1 MAIQLST
8 EPPRTPDA
16 VKALWD
22 TIPFA
27 EGRDPEAVMRCLLG
41 SNLVVT
47 AWDGERLVGTTRVT
61 TDGVYY
67 ATLWDV
73 IVHPDH
79 QRRGIGTAL
88 VERAVAP
95 FVGRGFSYIALFSV
109 AGGEGFYERLGFVRH
124 PNGMRLTESP

>member
-8 EPPRTPDA
+8 ETPRTPEA

-22 TIPFA
+22 TVSFS
-27 EGRDPEAVMRCLLG
+27 EGRDPEAVMRCLMG

-47 AWDGERLVGTTRVT
+47 AWDGERLVGTTRVI

-73 IVHPDH
+73 VVHPDY
-79 QRRGIGTAL
+79 RDRGIGRSL
-88 VERAVAP
+88 VETAVAP
-95 FVGRGFSYIALFSV
+95 FLGRGFSYIALYSV
-109 AGGEGFYERLGFVRH
+109 VGQEGFYERLGFKRH
-124 PNGMRLTESP
+124 PAGMRLAHP